1 MDRERWDK
9 RSAFVMAAIGSAIG
23 LGNVWRFPYVAYANG
38 GGAFLIPYIIAL
50 ITTGVPLVAL
60 EYYLGIRY
68 QRGPTEAYGFI
79 RKKSNYIGW
88 FALCVAT
95 MITFYY
101 TVVIAWAWNYM
112 LYSIGVKWAGIESDF
127 FFGKV
132 LGLSKGIDQLR
143 GIQWPLVLGNFLTWL
158 AIFLILFKGIK
169 VVGRVVNWTV
179 GIPWL
184 LLAVLFVRGI
194 TLNGAASGLDFYLRS
209 DFSKLLDPN
218 VWLAAYG
225 QIFFS
230 LSLGFGIMIAYASYL
245 PKDSDIN
252 TNAWVVSFADCATSF
267 FAGFAV
273 FSTLGYL
280 AMVTNQPL
288 DKVVGG
294 GPALAFV
301 IYPTAI
307 AQLPGGVF
315 IQSIFGVMFFFTLL
329 TLGIDSAFSGVEA
342 IVAGLKDS
350 FKIRREVA
358 LFWFCLVG
366 FLAGFLYTSKAGLFW
381 LDVVDHWMNWGLV
394 IVGLLEAILIGWFYD
409 INKISADIDSTSEI
423 KLGKFWVFCIKIVT
437 PLVLLVTIVLSIY
450 KEILNPYGG
459 YPTWALMIGG
469 WILMITLLFLSI
481 LLQEREYLPN
491 MTNKFLI
498 FIGWLIIY
506 VGMILSFYLFY
517 RATMRLWASFLLGA
531 SIVAGAAIIN
541 AVRKKDLQSA

>member
-1 MDRERWDK
+1 M
-9 RSAFVMAAIGSAIG
+9 
-23 LGNVWRFPYVAYANG
+23 
-38 GGAFLIPYIIAL
+38 
-50 ITTGVPLVAL
+50 VAL

-143 GIQWPLVLGNFLTWL
+143 GIQWPLVLGNFLTWF

-531 SIVAGAAIIN
+531 SIVAGAVIIN
-541 AVRKKDLQSA
+541 AVRKKGLQSA